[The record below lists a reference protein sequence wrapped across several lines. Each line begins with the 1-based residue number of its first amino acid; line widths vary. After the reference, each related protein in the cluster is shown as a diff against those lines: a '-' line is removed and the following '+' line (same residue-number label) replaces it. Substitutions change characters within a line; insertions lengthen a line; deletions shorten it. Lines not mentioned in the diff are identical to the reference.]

1 LTSELER
8 IKILEG
14 KVVKLVEY
22 LNKVIAENSVL
33 KQKIRDLQAVKKDY
47 EAQSTKFSQ
56 LDAQLKELEQ
66 EREEIRAK
74 VDALIAQIDEL
85 GI

>member
-1 LTSELER
+1 MTSELER

-56 LDAQLKELEQ
+56 LDEQLKELEQ

>member
-33 KQKIRDLQAVKKDY
+33 KQKIRDFQAVKKDY

>member
-1 LTSELER
+1 MTSELER

>member
-14 KVVKLVEY
+14 KISKLVDF
-22 LNKVIAENSVL
+22 LNRTLAENAAL
-33 KQKIRDLQAVKKDY
+33 KKKIKELQAVKKEY
-47 EAQSTKFSQ
+47 ESQTTKYSQ
-56 LDAQLKELEQ
+56 LNEHLKELEQ